1 MPTAEV
7 LHSDV
12 LIVGAGPAGSTLAW
26 ALRNKGL
33 SVRVLDKQRFPR
45 DKICAGWVTPAVMA
59 SLQIDLQEYA
69 LGRTLQPICGF
80 RVGMM
85 GQPMADNDYGEEVVS
100 YGIRRCEFD
109 HYLLARLDCDVDT
122 DVSVSSIRR
131 EGGVWR
137 VNERFS
143 GTLLVGA
150 GGHFCPVARSL
161 GAKLGQ
167 SEQVVAAKE
176 VEFEMTPRQAQSC
189 PVRAEIPELYFCEDL
204 LGYAWVFRKGN
215 FLNIGLGREG
225 NHHLS
230 EQLQAFVQQL
240 QSPGRIPAD
249 LSARFK
255 GHAYILYDH
264 GQRRCVADAALLVG
278 DAAGLAY
285 TQSGEGI
292 RPAVESALIAA
303 KVIVEAQGDYSEQTL
318 NSYHQ
323 TLQRRFGRRQQQRML
338 NIELPAG
345 LKQGVARVL
354 MRSYWFTRHVVTDR
368 WFLHRQQA
376 PLLT

>member
-1 MPTAEV
+1 MPSPEV

-12 LIVGAGPAGSTLAW
+12 LIVGAGPAGSSLAW
-26 ALRNKGL
+26 ALRNQGL

-59 SLQIDLQEYA
+59 SLQINLKDYSM
-69 LGRTLQPICGF
+69 GRTLQAIKGF

-85 GQPMADNDYGEEVVS
+85 GQPIVEHDYGEEVVS

-109 HYLLARLDCDVDT
+109 HYLLSRLNCDVDT

-131 EGGVWR
+131 EGPTWR

-143 GTLLVGA
+143 SDLLVGA

-176 VEFEMTPRQAQSC
+176 VEFEMTTKQAQSC
-189 PVRAEIPELYFCEDL
+189 PVRAEIPELYFCKDL

-215 FLNIGLGREG
+215 FLNIGLGRED
-225 NHHLS
+225 NHQLREHL
-230 EQLQAFVQQL
+230 EAFVKQL
-240 QSPGRIPAD
+240 QSLRRIPAE
-249 LSARFK
+249 LPSRFK
-255 GHAYILYDH
+255 GHAYILYNH
-264 GQRRCVADAALLVG
+264 GQRQCVAKAALLVG

-285 TQSGEGI
+285 MQSGEGI
-292 RPAVESALIAA
+292 RPAVESALMAA
-303 KVIVEAQGDYSEQTL
+303 RIIGDAQGDYSEPVL
-318 NSYHQ
+318 KSYQ
-323 TLQRRFGRRQQQRML
+323 ECLQKRFGHRKEQRFL
-338 NIELPAG
+338 NFELPTG
-345 LKQGVARVL
+345 IKQGAARVL
-354 MRSYWFTRHVVTDR
+354 MRSPWFIRYMVTER
-368 WFLHRQQA
+368 WLLHRQQA
-376 PLLT
+376 PLLA